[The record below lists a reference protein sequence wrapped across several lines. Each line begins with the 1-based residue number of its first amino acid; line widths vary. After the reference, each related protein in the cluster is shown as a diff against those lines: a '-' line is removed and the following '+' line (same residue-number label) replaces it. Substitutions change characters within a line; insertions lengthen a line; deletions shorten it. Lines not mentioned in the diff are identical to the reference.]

1 MILRISPALIVP
13 LLIQQ
18 IKCLLFK
25 ALLLLL
31 LILLLSILILL
42 LQILYGNSMM
52 KSHIKSISNSMIKE
66 LRRIL
71 FLLTLTL
78 PLLGSLSGLLVIK
91 ILKIFSF
98 SFLIIIIFYLYIKLL
113 LSVWINIMFY
123 KFFIGFIERVNIFG
137 V

>member
-18 IKCLLFK
+18 IKCLLFE

-66 LRRIL
+66 LCRIL
-71 FLLTLTL
+71 FLLTLAL

-113 LSVWINIMFY
+113 LSV
-123 KFFIGFIERVNIFG
+123 
-137 V
+137 